1 MENERQSQSE
11 RESIRE
17 TKREK
22 KIERNGKEGES
33 EMIGKGDGM
42 KRISNTVTVS
52 RALCLFFYFRN
63 HYLLLNWSYQYICI
77 YKYIAIDWSIS

>member
-42 KRISNTVTVS
+42 ERISNTVTVS
-52 RALCLFFYFRN
+52 RALCLFFIFLEITTY
-63 HYLLLNWSYQYICI
+63 YLAGLTNIF
-77 YKYIAIDWSIS
+77 ASISI

>member
-42 KRISNTVTVS
+42 ERISNTVTVS
-52 RALCLFFYFRN
+52 RALCLFFIFLEITTY
-63 HYLLLNWSYQYICI
+63 YLTGLTNIF
-77 YKYIAIDWSIS
+77 ASISI

>member
-42 KRISNTVTVS
+42 KRISNTV
-52 RALCLFFYFRN
+52 
-63 HYLLLNWSYQYICI
+63 I
-77 YKYIAIDWSIS
+77 YC

>member
-42 KRISNTVTVS
+42 ERISNTVTVS
-52 RALCLFFYFRN
+52 RALCLFFYLFLEITTY
-63 HYLLLNWSYQYICI
+63 YLAGLTNIF
-77 YKYIAIDWSIS
+77 ASISI